1 MKPEAVVLVP
11 PAVVTATATAPADP
25 AGVVTV
31 IDVGVAVFTVAVTP
45 PKVTDVGE
53 ERFVPVMVTTVPPA
67 IGPDGGERDEMP
79 GTLRA
84 PARKIPAPQMLVVQA
99 SPPVG
104 KANAV
109 D

>member
-31 IDVGVAVFTVAVTP
+31 IDVGVDVFTVAVTP

-53 ERFVPVMVTTVPPA
+53 ERFVPLMVTDVPPA
-67 IGPDGGERDEMP
+67 ADLVLGEMV
-79 GTLRA
+79 A
-84 PARKIPAPQMLVVQA
+84 M
-99 SPPVG
+99 SG
-104 KANAV
+104 KAT
-109 D
+109 